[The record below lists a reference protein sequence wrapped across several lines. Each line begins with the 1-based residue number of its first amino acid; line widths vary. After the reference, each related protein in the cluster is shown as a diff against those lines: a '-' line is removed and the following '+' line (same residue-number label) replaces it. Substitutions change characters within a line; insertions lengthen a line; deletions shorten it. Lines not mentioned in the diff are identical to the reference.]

1 MEIDWFWLT
10 VIVAIV
16 AICVNSTL
24 CHYFSSK
31 YGDKDDEGG
40 EE

>member
-10 VIVAIV
+10 AIVFIV

-31 YGDKDDEGG
+31 YGGKEDKDA